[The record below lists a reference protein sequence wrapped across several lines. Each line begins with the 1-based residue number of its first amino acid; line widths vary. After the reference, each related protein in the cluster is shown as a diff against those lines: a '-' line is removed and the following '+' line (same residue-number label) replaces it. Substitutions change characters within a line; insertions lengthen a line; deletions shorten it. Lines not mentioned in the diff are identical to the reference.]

1 MSQRIL
7 IHVRGAYP
15 NAQTEL
21 NDEFMP
27 STEARTL
34 QSTVMVSPP
43 STLKISSTPSLG
55 SERQMKLESCVPG
68 SMTAN
73 LTDEDSHNP
82 PSEFDIE
89 VRIDRSI
96 LRDARQSHEE
106 RDLPALP

>member
-1 MSQRIL
+1 
-7 IHVRGAYP
+7 
-15 NAQTEL
+15 
-21 NDEFMP
+21 
-27 STEARTL
+27 
-34 QSTVMVSPP
+34 MVSPP
-43 STLKISSTPSLG
+43 STLKISSTPSLD
-55 SERQMKLESCVPG
+55 SEGQMKLESYVPG

-73 LTDEDSHNP
+73 LTDEDSHNN